1 MWLCGQYFNGET
13 VDRIQAAIESEPEI
27 SRRALSRQVCEW
39 LGWRSANG
47 KLKEMSCR
55 KALQALHRRGRITLP
70 EQKRSYSFQR
80 SKTGIKQDLPQ
91 GVKIC
96 CNLKELGKVEIAPIT
111 SRYSKA
117 SRQWNQLLDSYHY
130 LGSGPLCGA
139 QIRYLVHSEIYGCL
153 GGLSFSTATWRLKAR
168 DQYIGWS
175 ERARRQNLQR
185 VVCNSRFLI
194 VPTVR
199 VANLGSHVLSRCLN
213 RLAVDWRERY
223 GYARVIT
230 SAYWYNHRP
239 NTGA

>member
-55 KALQALHRRGRITLP
+55 KALQALQALHRRGRITLP
-70 EQKRSYSFQR
+70 EQKRSYFFQR

-111 SRYSKA
+111 SRYRSVA
-117 SRQWNQLLDSYHY
+117 GFVSLSWQRSALWSADS
-130 LGSGPLCGA
+130 LPGP
-139 QIRYLVHSEIYGCL
+139 
-153 GGLSFSTATWRLKAR
+153 
-168 DQYIGWS
+168 
-175 ERARRQNLQR
+175 
-185 VVCNSRFLI
+185 
-194 VPTVR
+194 
-199 VANLGSHVLSRCLN
+199 
-213 RLAVDWRERY
+213 
-223 GYARVIT
+223 
-230 SAYWYNHRP
+230 
-239 NTGA
+239 